1 MAAKKQNISESTTA
15 PKQNINHETTKEN
28 SDITKVI
35 CQEPSIY
42 KILKE
47 KTPNIAKLF
56 KKNPIATLNF
66 LSAIGKKY
74 PSTLNIEISEETSK
88 DLLFKKINEI
98 NNDDNQLL
106 NLINANIS
114 EKLNEYLINK
124 NNNSEKILK
133 LI

>member
-1 MAAKKQNISESTTA
+1 
-15 PKQNINHETTKEN
+15 
-28 SDITKVI
+28 
-35 CQEPSIY
+35 
-42 KILKE
+42 
-47 KTPNIAKLF
+47 
-56 KKNPIATLNF
+56 LNF

-98 NNDDNQLL
+98 NNDDKQLL
-106 NLINANIS
+106 NLINTNIS